1 MEHYKVVY
9 YTKRNVVSRIFN
21 MKSDAIKFYE
31 KVILRDSVV
40 FACLD
45 FSSTDF
51 SLNRLK
57 TYRK

>member
-1 MEHYKVVY
+1 MKYYVVTY
-9 YTKRNVVSRIFN
+9 YTKRNVVSRAFIL
-21 MKSDAIKFYE
+21 KSDAIKFYE
-31 KVILRDSVV
+31 KVICRESVD

-45 FSSTDF
+45 FNTTEF